1 MNKKAKLFNIN
12 TFNFYRRH
20 VKPKDLD
27 KTFIELIENEEKK
40 IDMEKKL
47 EEIKKNDKEKIA
59 NHNNESRNDNNNEI
73 KNSKSTKHVNLEL
86 IYPKISI
93 ERIKKIRDLFL
104 EFDEDKSR
112 TFDQN
117 ELYLMFNMNKIPITF
132 DEVNYLFGF
141 TNSKKGLTFNE
152 FIQLTV
158 SQYFSNKFKKLIMG
172 KIRHR
177 TKEGDI
183 CPNDFNDM
191 LSHLCE
197 FTKLSRDLKKR
208 AKEGQKKVISEN
220 EKKKTLMPSN
230 RKSIL
235 RVSLATEILRNL
247 SEKKTK
253 ESIYDLNKEKDL
265 KEIRQKPSLTQKE
278 IEFKNFYEISNK
290 KLLRFNKYLEKSSI
304 KDKSLQ
310 RKEKLLKSLDIINKN
325 NSDIA
330 NNYISYY
337 PIDNVFKKAKND
349 IIVSFPFKK
358 NNPSFLTQKTNNI
371 TEGNLSIYDK
381 NKLKKIFF
389 DYQSLRRTKLIK
401 TGFHHHSKCFSRKSE
416 HKRTQETL
424 KEKEINSIL
433 ANMRMNDIIDFDLPK
448 LYKKDSYIEKTFVNT
463 GLLSNISINV

>member
-1 MNKKAKLFNIN
+1 
-12 TFNFYRRH
+12 
-20 VKPKDLD
+20 
-27 KTFIELIENEEKK
+27 
-40 IDMEKKL
+40 MEKQL
-47 EEIKKNDKEKIA
+47 EEIKKNDTEKII
-59 NHNNESRNDNNNEI
+59 NHNHESRNDNNNNYEI
-73 KNSKSTKHVNLEL
+73 KDSKSTKHVNLKL
-86 IYPKISI
+86 IYPKISL
-93 ERIKKIRDLFL
+93 ERINKIRDLFL

-132 DEVNYLFGF
+132 DEVKYLFGF

-158 SQYFSNKFKKLIMG
+158 SQYFSNKFKKLVMN

-208 AKEGQKKVISEN
+208 AKEGQKKVISDN
-220 EKKKTLMPSN
+220 DKKKTLIPSN
-230 RKSIL
+230 RRSIL
-235 RVSLATEILRNL
+235 RVSLTTEILRNL
-247 SEKKTK
+247 NEKKTK
-253 ESIYDLNKEKDL
+253 ERIYDLNKEKDL
-265 KEIRQKPSLTQKE
+265 KEIRQKLNLAKKE

-310 RKEKLLKSLDIINKN
+310 REERLLKSLDIINKN

-358 NNPSFLTQKTNNI
+358 NNPSFLKHKTNNINI
-371 TEGNLSIYDK
+371 TEGNFSIYDK
-381 NKLKKIFF
+381 NKSKNIFS
-389 DYQSLRRTKLIK
+389 DYQSFRKTKLIK
-401 TGFHHHSKCFSRKSE
+401 TGFYHHSKCFSRKSE
-416 HKRTQETL
+416 YKRKQETETL
-424 KEKEINSIL
+424 KEKEIASIL
-433 ANMRMNDIIDFDLPK
+433 ANMRLNDIDFDLPK
-448 LYKKDSYIEKTFVNT
+448 VCKKDSYIEKTFVNT
-463 GLLSNISINV
+463 GLLSNVSINV